1 MNMDDLSQD
10 SATIGNRTWR
20 IHSIAV
26 RRIGPDHRSD
36 YSNVVL
42 VNDKGR
48 TGGVTAHFMP
58 DGTIQCAGWDGL
70 NAMTTQQLEP
80 IAELIAARLAWQ
92 QLEIDQAQ
100 EDVAQ

>member
-1 MNMDDLSQD
+1 MHMDDLSQD
-10 SATIGNRTWR
+10 SATIGNRTWK

-26 RRIGPDHRSD
+26 RRIGPHQTD
-36 YSNVVL
+36 YTNVVL

-70 NAMTTQQLEP
+70 NSMTTQQLEP
-80 IAELIAARLAWQ
+80 IAELIAARLAWH
-92 QLEIDQAQ
+92 QLEIDNAQ
-100 EDVAQ
+100 RDTVL

>member
-1 MNMDDLSQD
+1 MNQDDLSQD

-26 RRIGPDHRSD
+26 RRTVPGQID

-48 TGGVTAHFMP
+48 TGGVTAHFKD

-100 EDVAQ
+100 EDTAQ